1 MLQVLQGWGH
11 PLESVFASGFS
22 ALSWLL
28 VGGQSQPS
36 CLELSPRDPQS
47 WVFWTDPPTLKA
59 WAIFND
65 FTQNVGWACLTW
77 RPVVLFC
84 YAWITVDLFTAFPV
98 AWECGFETVSYGVPN
113 MGLMIFLL
121 FVDLLPGLS
130 LPPLLQ
136 SHLCHRTPLVSS
148 PQQLPR
154 PLPWAFPS
162 AAIVVKCLT
171 RSCSGLSTCQNQHAV
186 RTLGFF

>member
-1 MLQVLQGWGH
+1 
-11 PLESVFASGFS
+11 
-22 ALSWLL
+22 
-28 VGGQSQPS
+28 
-36 CLELSPRDPQS
+36 
-47 WVFWTDPPTLKA
+47 
-59 WAIFND
+59 
-65 FTQNVGWACLTW
+65 
-77 RPVVLFC
+77 
-84 YAWITVDLFTAFPV
+84 
-98 AWECGFETVSYGVPN
+98 
-113 MGLMIFLL
+113 MIFLW

-186 RTLGFF
+186 RTLGFFRADPKISIYPDVDILMSNGQSSEAHGWWQSRIRNRTQNIAVGQGHRRRPFQPSYFKIRKTGLQVVNNAHWEWHWNPGPPFPASVPFDSAKAVNALGWDGPGSRNY